1 MRAIPRDTP
10 HCRICGC
17 SRMRTDEAVD
27 RGPILLAE
35 CRRCGH
41 RWTAPLPHHP
51 AALPHRDGASP
62 DGGLAASL
70 AGGAAPLR
78 GAPVALRREGARVA

>member
-51 AALPHRDGASP
+51 AALPHRDG
-62 DGGLAASL
+62 GSL

-78 GAPVALRREGARVA
+78 GAPVALRPEGARVA